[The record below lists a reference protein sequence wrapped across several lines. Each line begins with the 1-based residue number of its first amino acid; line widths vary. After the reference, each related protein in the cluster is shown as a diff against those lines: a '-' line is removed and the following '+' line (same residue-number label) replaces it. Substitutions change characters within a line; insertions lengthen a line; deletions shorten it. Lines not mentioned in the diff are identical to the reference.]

1 MPGLLIIAHA
11 PLASALRE
19 VARHTF
25 PDSPLHL
32 QAFDVTAEMSPEEIE
47 SGAGKLLSKVG
58 NPDAL
63 IMTDVVGGTP
73 CNISKLLA
81 KEFNGVNGKRV
92 KVISGVNVP
101 MLWRALGH
109 VNDSIDQLVDCAFL
123 GATEGVRVQTSTKPQ
138 NQAQRTGVNDQD
150 VSQHQQ

>member
-25 PDSPLHL
+25 PESFQHL
-32 QAFDVTAEMSPEEIE
+32 QAFDVTVEMTPEDIQH
-47 SGAGKLLSKVG
+47 GAGVLLSRIG

-81 KEFNGVNGKRV
+81 KDYNGINGKRV

-109 VNDSIDQLVDCAFL
+109 VDDAIEKLVECAYF
-123 GATEGVRVQTSTKPQ
+123 GATEGVRVQASTKPQ
-138 NQAQRTGVNDQD
+138 NQSQRAGGHDQD
-150 VSQHQQ
+150 ASQHQQ